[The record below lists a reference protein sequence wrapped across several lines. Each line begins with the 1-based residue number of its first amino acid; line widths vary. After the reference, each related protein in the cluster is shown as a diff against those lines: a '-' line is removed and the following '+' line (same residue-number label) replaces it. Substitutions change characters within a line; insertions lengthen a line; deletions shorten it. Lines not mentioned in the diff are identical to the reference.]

1 MNCNAFVFGRMMW
14 LPLGAG
20 IDLPQIPDTHFRGH
34 AGRWRGASRR
44 EHLSPWGSAAAA
56 APTRP
61 SLEDCA
67 AGKHRHQTN
76 GRDSIVFGALT
87 DPRTNG
93 ISVADRQLLLTV
105 RHTHLRGGAPIEK
118 PHQVAAIR
126 VTGDDHRAELGALH
140 QPLIGRE
147 VEPAFFVT
155 RAAALVAAH
164 TSACED
170 GQYVLGE
177 ALRFRRA

>member
-1 MNCNAFVFGRMMW
+1 MMR
-14 LPLGAG
+14 PPQSTG
-20 IDLPQIPDTHFRGH
+20 IDLPQRLAGHSGSCRGRRE
-34 AGRWRGASRR
+34 APFNASALSPSPSLRRAQRGAPLTGR
-44 EHLSPWGSAAAA
+44 
-56 APTRP
+56 
-61 SLEDCA
+61 A
-67 AGKHRHQTN
+67 AGNIAIERTAAI
-76 GRDSIVFGALT
+76 SIVFGALA

-93 ISVADRQLLLTV
+93 ISVADRQLLLAV
-105 RHTHLRGGAPIEK
+105 RHTHVRGGAPIEE
-118 PHQVAAIR
+118 PHQVAALR
-126 VTGDDHRAELGALH
+126 VAGDDHRAELGALH

-147 VEPAFFVT
+147 VEPAFFVA

>member
-1 MNCNAFVFGRMMW
+1 MMW

-20 IDLPQIPDTHFRGH
+20 IDLPQIPDAHFRAALAVGG
-34 AGRWRGASRR
+34 ARLGASTFRR
-44 EHLSPWGSAAAA
+44 GGSAAAA

-126 VTGDDHRAELGALH
+126 VTGDDHRAELGAL
-140 QPLIGRE
+140 
-147 VEPAFFVT
+147 
-155 RAAALVAAH
+155 
-164 TSACED
+164 
-170 GQYVLGE
+170 
-177 ALRFRRA
+177 